1 MMRETTFAARRDGA
15 PEWVDEVRGGL
26 SAQPR
31 WLPTRLLYDDRGS
44 TLFEAIT
51 RLPEY
56 YLTRTELGIFR
67 MHARAIAER
76 FGRAASVIELGAG
89 TGAKTRVI
97 LEALTRRHGPLAYYP
112 IDVSARA
119 LAAARS
125 LAGPAIAVHPLL
137 GRYEPQ
143 LAGAAALRGPK
154 LALFIGSSIGN
165 YDPSEAVALLAR
177 VRAAL
182 APGDGLLVGAD
193 LRKSPRLLVPAYDDA
208 AGVTAAF
215 NKNLLRRLNRE
226 LGADF
231 DLDAFGHVALWN
243 DGASR
248 IEMHLESLRAQRVR
262 VEGLG
267 LSLHLARGERI
278 HTENSYKLSLPA
290 QKHLLR
296 SAGFE
301 PETCWLDRKGWFAV
315 HLARGSAGAIVR

>member
-1 MMRETTFAARRDGA
+1 MRETIFAALQHGA
-15 PEWVDEVRGGL
+15 PEWADEVREGL
-26 SAQPR
+26 SSRPR
-31 WLPTRLLYDDRGS
+31 RLPTRLLYDDRGS
-44 TLFEAIT
+44 ALFEAIT

-67 MHARAIAER
+67 RYGDAIAER
-76 FGRAASVIELGAG
+76 AGRAASVIELGAG
-89 TGAKTRVI
+89 TGAKTRII
-97 LEALTRRHGPLAYYP
+97 LAALSRRHGPLAYYP
-112 IDVSARA
+112 IDVSATA

-137 GRYEPQ
+137 GRHEPR
-143 LAGAAALRGPK
+143 LADAAALRGPK

-165 YDPSEAVALLAR
+165 YDPPQAVALLAR

-182 APGDGLLVGAD
+182 APGEGLLLGAD

-208 AGVTAAF
+208 ARVTAAF
-215 NKNLLRRLNRE
+215 NKNLLLRLNRE

-231 DLDAFGHVALWN
+231 DLDAFRHVALWN
-243 DGASR
+243 GGASR
-248 IEMHLESLRAQRVR
+248 IEMHLESLRAQLVR
-262 VEGLG
+262 IEGLG
-267 LSLHLARGERI
+267 LALPFARGERL

-315 HLARGSAGAIVR
+315 HLARAVP

>member
-1 MMRETTFAARRDGA
+1 MRQTTSALPRERA
-15 PEWVDEVRGGL
+15 PEWADDVRRGL
-26 SAQPR
+26 TARSR
-31 WLPTRLLYDDRGS
+31 WLPTRLLYDERGS
-44 TLFEAIT
+44 ALFEAIT

-56 YLTRTELGIFR
+56 YLTRTEIGIFR
-67 MHARAIAER
+67 AHAAAIAER
-76 FGRAASVIELGAG
+76 VGRTASAIELGAG

-97 LEALTRRHGPLAYYP
+97 LEALSRAHGPLAYYP
-112 IDVSARA
+112 IDVSETA
-119 LAAARS
+119 LEAARS
-125 LAGPAIAVHPLL
+125 LAGPAIAVHPMV

-143 LAGAAALRGPK
+143 LAAAAALPRPK

-165 YDPSEAVALLAR
+165 YDPPDAVALLAR

-182 APGDGLLVGAD
+182 APGDALLLGAD
-193 LRKSPRLLVPAYDDA
+193 LRKSPRILLPAYDDA

-215 NKNLLRRLNRE
+215 NKNLLVRLNRE

-231 DLDAFGHVALWN
+231 DLDAFAHVALWN

-248 IEMHLESLRAQRVR
+248 MEMHLESLREQVVRVR
-262 VEGLG
+262 GLG
-267 LSLHLARGERI
+267 LALRFRRGERI

-301 PETCWLDRKGWFAV
+301 PAASWLDRKGWFAV
-315 HLARGSAGAIVR
+315 HLSRAVA